1 MRTNHHL
8 LLAASIVMA
17 IFMISFSIEA
27 GQKPVEATLVSDSEQ
42 VVVGEE
48 FRVGVSLKISD
59 GWHIYWTYPGNT
71 GKPTRVK
78 FSSNQ
83 DHTKVLEP
91 SFPYPKIFDDANLDE
106 LSFGYVHE
114 VLIPANAMVFDSP
127 PDAHTTIRAKVTY
140 LACKNSCVTGSA
152 TPKLTL
158 TVGDQ
163 KIPSPMATKF
173 DAVQSQLPKD
183 LPSKDAYLESLSYHN
198 GHFKLRIAM
207 PGVSAAK
214 GFVPSWIQGSTCKID
229 SYDIIKPKDNHP
241 LYLEIALHGRS
252 CLPGAGG
259 LLLAKTN
266 DRTKDAKFLPFRI
279 KARSIQ
285 KHHEAPPPTS
295 ANLKTT
301 SADIPVTGHGS
312 QDSLWL
318 MLLFAFLGGMILNV
332 MPCVIPVV
340 IPKLL
345 HVVRTAQKTT
355 DPATRRK
362 LLWSNALAYSAGV
375 LSTLLALAT
384 VVVILKHVG
393 HEVGWGFQFQNPW
406 FLIFMVSL
414 LLVLGLGMLHVFPLQ
429 SSSHSDDLKHLRKT
443 RRKSPLLES
452 FLTGLLVTFLGTPCT
467 APMLGPA
474 LGYAFTAGDLD
485 VFVLLTAVALGLSFP
500 FLMLGAWTG
509 WAKILPKKV
518 TERYDRVM
526 RGMAFLLFGTAVW
539 LLGVLADG
547 YGTQALS
554 STLWFCL
561 VLATGAWLFGLMAS
575 ESEPWKKR
583 LLKLAPILLIAVLAG
598 WWLLEIPTESQA
610 AQQPVLRSS
619 VGIGWQ
625 TFDENKLAE
634 LRKSGKTVFV
644 DFTAQW
650 CMNCKANE
658 RLVIETQKTKAI
670 IDDLQIATLKADN
683 TRRDPM
689 IQKWLKSYHR
699 AGVPMYLVFPSCSGD
714 DKTILL
720 PEILTPSI
728 LHAALKKAGP
738 SKTNCQ

>member
-1 MRTNHHL
+1 MSKHPKL
-8 LLAASIVMA
+8 LLAAALATITLASSVSLA
-17 IFMISFSIEA
+17 A
-27 GQKPVEATLVSDSEQ
+27 HLKPVTASLVSDSQQ
-42 VVVGEE
+42 VAVGEE
-48 FRVGVSLKISD
+48 FRVGVRLEIAD

-83 DHTKVLEP
+83 NHTKVLQP
-91 SFPYPKIFDDANLDE
+91 SFPYPKVFDASNVDE
-106 LSFGYVHE
+106 LSFGYEHE
-114 VLIPANAMVFDSP
+114 VLIPANAMVFDT
-127 PDAHTTIRAKVTY
+127 PDGGKTSISAHVTF

-152 TPKLTL
+152 DPSLTL
-158 TVGDQ
+158 AVGEHRR
-163 KIPSPMATKF
+163 PSSMAAEF
-173 DAVQSQLPKD
+173 DATQGQLPKS
-183 LPSKDAYLESLSYHN
+183 LGSKDAYLESLSYHA
-198 GHFKLRIAM
+198 GHYKLSISL
-207 PGVSAAK
+207 PGVSRAK
-214 GFVPSWIQGSTCKID
+214 GFVPSWIQGSSCKID
-229 SYDIIKPKDNHP
+229 RY
-241 LYLEIALHGRS
+241 EIHEPDDGPIYMELDLHGNS

-259 LLLAKTN
+259 VLLAQK
-266 DRTKDAKFLPFRI
+266 KDSGKDDKFVPFRI
-279 KARSIQ
+279 KAS
-285 KHHEAPPPTS
+285 S
-295 ANLKTT
+295 AQNAGPKVVTQAT
-301 SADIPVTGHGS
+301 ETKSAQTPASGTDGQS
-312 QDSLWL
+312 SLWL

-345 HVVRTAQKTT
+345 HVVRTAQKTS

-362 LLWSNALAYSAGV
+362 LLWANALAYSGGV
-375 LSTLLALAT
+375 FSTLLALAT
-384 VVVILKHVG
+384 LVVILKHVG

-443 RRKSPLLES
+443 RRNSPLLES

-474 LGYAFTAGDLD
+474 LGYAFSTGDLE
-485 VFVLLTAVALGLSFP
+485 VFVLLTAVAFGLSFP

-509 WAKILPKKV
+509 WAKILPSKV

-547 YGTQALS
+547 YGAQALA

-561 VLATGAWLFGLMAS
+561 VLGASAWLYGLLVS

-583 LLKLAPILLIAVLAG
+583 LLKLLPIALLVAAAG
-598 WWLLEIPTESQA
+598 WWLLEIPSGSQQTTEPQ
-610 AQQPVLRSS
+610 LRSR
-619 VGIGWQ
+619 VGIQWK

-644 DFTAQW
+644 DFTAGW

-670 IDDLQIATLKADN
+670 IDRLKIVSLKADN
-683 TRRDPM
+683 TRRDPV
-689 IQKWLKSYHR
+689 IQKWLKRYHR
-699 AGVPMYLVFPSCSGD
+699 AGVPMYLIFPACAKD
-714 DKTILL
+714 EKTILL

-728 LHAALKKAGP
+728 LRDALEKAGP
-738 SKTNCQ
+738 SKESCVQ